1 MALQERQLASAAR
14 PVDTPGAAARG
25 QRPAVRRGPSRLLT
39 VAALIGVS
47 IVLAAP
53 FVWLVSASLKP
64 RSQVFDNELIPST
77 IRLDNYTRVWEVS
90 QMPVWVFNS
99 AIVALLAAVAVVLSS
114 ALVAFA
120 FAYFRFRGRNLV
132 FGLVL
137 ATMMLPGAVTMVP
150 QFIIW
155 DTLGWTNTLVP
166 LWAMNLFGSA
176 FYIFLLRQFFLTIPR
191 EMFEAATV
199 DGANPLRLWWHLAMP
214 LTKPALIVVA
224 VFELKAS
231 WTDLMRPLIY
241 LRDSSQFTLP
251 LGLKTL
257 LDQFGQGG
265 EMQWEIIL
273 AASVIATL
281 PMIVIF
287 FLAQRAFIEGIATTG
302 SKG

>member
-1 MALQERQLASAAR
+1 MAIQERQIASAAR
-14 PVDTPGAAARG
+14 PVASTTAR
-25 QRPAVRRGPSRLLT
+25 RPIDRRSLVTRGLT
-39 VAALIGVS
+39 VAALVGVS
-47 IVLAAP
+47 LVLAAP
-53 FVWLVSASLKP
+53 FIWLVSASLKP
-64 RSQVFDNELIPST
+64 RSQVFDNELIP
-77 IRLDNYTRVWEVS
+77 RVLQPENYTRVWEVS
-90 QMPVWVFNS
+90 QMPAWVVNS
-99 AIVALLAAVAVVLSS
+99 ALVAVLAAAAVVVSS

-120 FAYFRFRGRNLV
+120 FAYFRFRGRNLL

-155 DTLGWTNTLVP
+155 DTLGWTDTLVP

-241 LRDSSQFTLP
+241 LRDATGFTLP

-273 AASVIATL
+273 AASVIATI
-281 PMIVIF
+281 PMIIIF

>member
-14 PVDTPGAAARG
+14 PVAPTGRAHRADARG
-25 QRPAVRRGPSRLLT
+25 SFVARAVTLLT
-39 VAALIGVS
+39 LVLVS
-47 IVLAAP
+47 LVLAAP
-53 FVWLVSASLKP
+53 FIWLVSASLKP
-64 RSQVFDNELIPST
+64 RSQVFDNELIPRA
-77 IRLDNYTRVWEVS
+77 IQLDNFARVWEVS
-90 QMPVWVFNS
+90 QMAAWVTNS
-99 AIVALLAAVAVVLSS
+99 ALVAVLAAVAVVLSS

-120 FAYFRFRGRNLV
+120 FAYFRFRGRNIV

-155 DTLGWTNTLVP
+155 DTLGWTDTLVP

-214 LTKPALIVVA
+214 LTRPALIVVA

-241 LRDSSQFTLP
+241 LRDASGFTLP

-287 FLAQRAFIEGIATTG
+287 FLAQRAFVEGIATTG

>member
-1 MALQERQLASAAR
+1 
-14 PVDTPGAAARG
+14 
-25 QRPAVRRGPSRLLT
+25 
-39 VAALIGVS
+39 
-47 IVLAAP
+47 
-53 FVWLVSASLKP
+53 
-64 RSQVFDNELIPST
+64 
-77 IRLDNYTRVWEVS
+77 
-90 QMPVWVFNS
+90 
-99 AIVALLAAVAVVLSS
+99 
-114 ALVAFA
+114 
-120 FAYFRFRGRNLV
+120 
-132 FGLVL
+132 
-137 ATMMLPGAVTMVP
+137 MVP

-199 DGANPLRLWWHLAMP
+199 AGANPLRLWWHLAMP

-241 LRDSSQFTLP
+241 LRDSAQFTLP

-273 AASVIATL
+273 AASVIATS
-281 PMIVIF
+281 PMIVIV

-302 SKG
+302 STG

>member
-1 MALQERQLASAAR
+1 MAIGERQIASAAR
-14 PVDTPGAAARG
+14 PVQPTAGRQATQRRRSLVSRG
-25 QRPAVRRGPSRLLT
+25 LT
-39 VAALIGVS
+39 ILALVAIAL
-47 IVLAAP
+47 VLAAP
-53 FVWLVSASLKP
+53 FIWLVSASLKP

-77 IRLDNYTRVWEVS
+77 IRFENYARVWEVS
-90 QMPVWVFNS
+90 QMPAWVVNS
-99 AIVALLAAVAVVLSS
+99 ALVAVLAALAVVVSS

-120 FAYFRFRGRNLV
+120 FAYFRFRGRNLL

-155 DTLGWTNTLVP
+155 DTLGWTDTLVP

-199 DGANPLRLWWHLAMP
+199 DGANPLRVWWHLAMP

-241 LRDSSQFTLP
+241 LRDAAGFTLP

-273 AASVIATL
+273 AASVIATI

-287 FLAQRAFIEGIATTG
+287 FLAQRAFVEGIATTG

>member
-1 MALQERQLASAAR
+1 MAIQERQVASAAR
-14 PVDTPGAAARG
+14 PVEPAARRDAA
-25 QRPAVRRGPSRLLT
+25 QRPRSLVSRGLT
-39 VAALIGVS
+39 ILALVGIA

-53 FVWLVSASLKP
+53 FIWLVSASLKP

-77 IRLDNYTRVWEVS
+77 IQLENYARVWEVS
-90 QMPVWVFNS
+90 QMAAWVVNS
-99 AIVALLAAVAVVLSS
+99 ALVAVLAALAVVVSS

-120 FAYFRFRGRNLV
+120 FAYFRFRARNLL

-155 DTLGWTNTLVP
+155 DTLGWTDTLVP

-241 LRDSSQFTLP
+241 LRDAAGFTLP

-273 AASVIATL
+273 AASVIATI
-281 PMIVIF
+281 PMVVIF
-287 FLAQRAFIEGIATTG
+287 FLAQRAFVEGISTTG

>member
-1 MALQERQLASAAR
+1 MAIGERQIASAAR
-14 PVDTPGAAARG
+14 PVQPAAGRQAAQRRRSLVSRG
-25 QRPAVRRGPSRLLT
+25 LT
-39 VAALIGVS
+39 ILALVAIAL
-47 IVLAAP
+47 VLAAP
-53 FVWLVSASLKP
+53 FIWLVSASLKP

-77 IRLDNYTRVWEVS
+77 IRFENYARVWEVS
-90 QMPVWVFNS
+90 QMPAWVVNS
-99 AIVALLAAVAVVLSS
+99 ALVAVLAARAGVGSS

-120 FAYFRFRGRNLV
+120 FAYFRFRGRNLL

-155 DTLGWTNTLVP
+155 DTLGWTDTLVP

-199 DGANPLRLWWHLAMP
+199 DGANPLRVWWHLAMP

-241 LRDSSQFTLP
+241 LRDAAGFTLP

-273 AASVIATL
+273 AASVIATI

-287 FLAQRAFIEGIATTG
+287 FLAQRAFVEGIATTG